1 MANGLKPLSAQKALD
16 ILTTHL
22 LGEGY
27 YIVDPVNNL
36 QGNAII
42 VDDIIGMYKG
52 VTESPVNAWRRKHK
66 RCEFCQYCRYE
77 FLPDSYG
84 GVDAGWMCRA
94 KMKPI
99 TMRNTPRPFC
109 RVFKL
114 NPFKEEIKR
123 YPKEDEE

>member
-36 QGNAII
+36 EGNAII

-66 RCEFCQYCRYE
+66 RCEFCQYYRDRYDFTTIICDGSCE
-77 FLPDSYG
+77 
-84 GVDAGWMCRA
+84 A
-94 KMKPI
+94 KHKKI
-99 TMRNTPRPFC
+99 EDKKASRRFC
-109 RVFKL
+109 KVFKL
-114 NPFKEEIKR
+114 KPYKE
-123 YPKEDEE
+123 